1 MSEEMYE
8 KDEVEMSAKDRYDR
22 DERDNA
28 DANKDG
34 SRAGARTFYRKKV
47 CRFCTGKKKVDYK
60 DVEMLKRLTTEK
72 GKILPRHV
80 TGNCAKDQR
89 NIAKAI
95 KRARAAGLMPFV
107 ID

>member
-1 MSEEMYE
+1 MSGETVNEKEEME
-8 KDEVEMSAKDRYDR
+8 AASKDRADR
-22 DERDNA
+22 ED
-28 DANKDG
+28 KDG
-34 SRAGARTFYRKKV
+34 ERGAGRTFYRKKV
-47 CRFCTGKKKVDYK
+47 CRFCTGKKKIDYK
-60 DVEMLKRLTTEK
+60 DVETLKRLTTEK

-95 KRARAAGLMPFV
+95 KRARAAGLMSFV